1 MPCHGTPSM
10 ARQRQRPG
18 NVGPAQSG
26 GGRRGVDRQHEQAKE
41 KSVTLKT
48 WWAAV
53 AVCIPLLHGCG
64 GSGDDAGTG
73 YVRLVNATD
82 DYASLDLYASDTLLN
97 SGVETGNAGSYASLS
112 GATYSMLLKSNG
124 SSTTASTSSRTVGS
138 GGYYTLVAYTT
149 AESLRSAYL
158 SDTEDAP
165 SSGIAK
171 LRVFN
176 TSTEAGSVDIYVT
189 ATDADL
195 SSSSANFSSLG
206 TERIS
211 SYVAFGKSTY
221 RIRVTAAGDKSD
233 LRLDIPSI
241 ALADQQI
248 ATLVLTTTPGG
259 VLVHGLLINQQ
270 GSTSAQRNTS
280 ARLRLVASAASN
292 GTVAA
297 TANGTTL
304 TSGLK
309 SPAIGNY
316 TLVDAG
322 DLTLAVTVDGT
333 SVDASGHTL
342 AAGSDTTLLVTGDAS
357 AATATLIADDN
368 RPALSSA
375 NTKLRLVHAVSG
387 LASPITLTADYSAIA
402 TDLALNAAST
412 PASTA
417 ASTTFRLEATST
429 AVSGSLY
436 LATDVTLLAGRV
448 YTVFMLGDATTP
460 VGQLRRDR

>member
-1 MPCHGTPSM
+1 
-10 ARQRQRPG
+10 
-18 NVGPAQSG
+18 
-26 GGRRGVDRQHEQAKE
+26 
-41 KSVTLKT
+41 VTLKT

-53 AVCIPLLHGCG
+53 AVCILPLLHGCG
-64 GSGDDAGTG
+64 GGSDDAGTG

-82 DYASLDLYASDTLLN
+82 AYASLDLYASDTLLN
-97 SGVETGNAGSYASLS
+97 SGVETGNAGAYASLS

-165 SSGIAK
+165 SSGTAK

-189 ATDADL
+189 ATDAEL
-195 SSSSANFSSLG
+195 SSSAANFSSLG

-221 RIRVTAAGDKSD
+221 RIRVTAAGDKTD

-259 VLVHGLLINQQ
+259 VLVHGLVINQQ
-270 GSTSAQRNTS
+270 SSTSAQRNTS
-280 ARLRLVASAASN
+280 ARLRLVASATSN

-304 TSGLK
+304 SSGLK
-309 SPAIGNY
+309 SPAVGNY
-316 TLVDAG
+316 TLVTAG
-322 DLTLAVTVDGT
+322 DLTLAVTVDGSSISAT
-333 SVDASGHTL
+333 GHTL
-342 AAGSDTTLLVTGDAS
+342 EAGSDTTLLVTGASS
-357 AATATLIADDN
+357 AATVTLIDDDN
-368 RPALSSA
+368 KPALSSA
-375 NTKLRLVHAVSG
+375 NTKLRLVNGVSG
-387 LASPITLTADYSAIA
+387 LSSPITLTADYSAIA
-402 TDLALNAAST
+402 TDLALNSAST
-412 PASTA
+412 PVSTA
-417 ASTTFRLEATST
+417 ASTTARLEVTSP
-429 AVSGSLY
+429 AVTGSMFL
-436 LATDVTLLAGRV
+436 LTDVTLLAGRV
-448 YTVFMLGDATTP
+448 YTVFMLGDTTTP
-460 VGQLRRDR
+460 VGVLRRDR

>member
-1 MPCHGTPSM
+1 
-10 ARQRQRPG
+10 
-18 NVGPAQSG
+18 
-26 GGRRGVDRQHEQAKE
+26 
-41 KSVTLKT
+41 LKT
-48 WWAAV
+48 RWAAA
-53 AVCIPLLHGCG
+53 AVCILPLLHGCG
-64 GSGDDAGTG
+64 GSGDDSGTG

-82 DYASLDLYASDTLLN
+82 AYASLDLYASDTLLN
-97 SGVETGNAGSYASLS
+97 SGVATRNAGSYASLG

-124 SSTTASTSSRTVGS
+124 SSTTASSSSRTVGS
-138 GGYYTLVAYTT
+138 GGYYTLVAYST

-165 SSGIAK
+165 GSGTAK

-176 TSTEAGSVDIYVT
+176 TSTEAGSVDVYVT

-195 SSSSANFSSLG
+195 SSASASFASLG
-206 TERIS
+206 TERIT
-211 SYVAFGKSTY
+211 SYTALGKSSY

-233 LRLDIPSI
+233 LRLDLPSI

-259 VLVHGLLINQQ
+259 VLLHGLVINQQ

-280 ARLRLVASAASN
+280 ARLRLVASAANN

-309 SPAIGNY
+309 SPAVGNY
-316 TLVDAG
+316 TLVTAG
-322 DLTLAVTVDGT
+322 DLTLAVTADGN
-333 SVDASGHTL
+333 SVAATGHTL
-342 AAGSDTTLLVTGDAS
+342 EAGSDTTLLVTGDPS
-357 AATATLIADDN
+357 AAKVTLLDDDN

-375 NTKLRLVHAVSG
+375 NTKLRLVHGVSG
-387 LASPITLTADYSAIA
+387 LTSPITLTADYSAVA
-402 TDLALNAAST
+402 NDVALNSASA

-417 ASTTFRLEATST
+417 ASTTFRLEATSP
-429 AVSGSLY
+429 AVAGSLY
-436 LATDVTLLAGRV
+436 LATDVTLQAGRV

-460 VGQLRRDR
+460 VGVLRRDR